1 MSGKENTNDDAFVA
15 FVQLRGL
22 QRFTGQHGWVQMQA
36 SSKDNF
42 DKLLRS
48 TLAELH
54 RNEVL
59 DESQLLDISCLDC
72 RVSHYPTKE
81 TNVTVDIASAIF
93 LVHANG
99 CHYLHLSVPSD
110 IQEPPEED
118 QSMKEPEQRDGSNP
132 IDLDSVTIQNNPQ
145 QMSLLFLVVNDVFA

>member
-54 RNEVL
+54 RNDVL
-59 DESQLLDISCLDC
+59 DESQLLDLLDDG
-72 RVSHYPTKE
+72 RVGPIVPCYE
-81 TNVTVDIASAIF
+81 TIV
-93 LVHANG
+93 
-99 CHYLHLSVPSD
+99 
-110 IQEPPEED
+110 
-118 QSMKEPEQRDGSNP
+118 
-132 IDLDSVTIQNNPQ
+132 
-145 QMSLLFLVVNDVFA
+145 